1 MTIHQTNITPQQL
14 LDLARGLAPEQRRW
28 LVATIQQEL
37 DEDLPTHATVDE
49 AIALYLADC
58 CSLARAAEL
67 AAISQWELKCAL
79 AEHGTP
85 ARAGN
90 DYASVEELDAQAEPA
105 WAQIDG
111 R

>member
-1 MTIHQTNITPQQL
+1 MTIAQTNITPQQV
-14 LDLARGLAPEQRRW
+14 LDLARRLAPEQRRW
-28 LVATIQQEL
+28 LVDTIQEEL
-37 DEDLPTHATVDE
+37 DQDLPKQATEDE
-49 AIALYLADC
+49 AMALYLADR

-67 AAISQWELKCAL
+67 AAISQWELKRLL

-85 ARAGN
+85 ARATN
-90 DYASVEELDAQAEPA
+90 DYASVDELDAQAESA

>member
-1 MTIHQTNITPQQL
+1 MTIHQTNITPQQI
-14 LDLARGLAPEQRRW
+14 LDLARRLAPEQRRW

-37 DEDLPTHATVDE
+37 DQDLPTHATVDE
-49 AIALYLADC
+49 AIALYLADR

-67 AAISQWELKCAL
+67 AAISQWELKRIL

-90 DYASVEELDAQAEPA
+90 DYASVEDMDAQAEPA